1 MPVQKL
7 QPNFNLEQDRIE
19 MLKQLIPEAVSDG
32 KIDWDVLKEALGEY
46 LEDEGA
52 NVEHFGLSW
61 AGKREARRLA
71 SMPSK
76 GTLVPVLGEGI
87 DEDTTGNIFIE
98 GDNLEVLK
106 LLQKSYAGRIKM
118 IYIDPPYNTGNDF
131 IYKDDFS
138 EPTEEYL
145 KKTGQ
150 ADEDGNLLTSNP
162 KSGGRFHSNW
172 LNMMYPRLRLARNL
186 LKDDGVIFISIDDNE
201 VHNLRALCTEIFG
214 EENFIGQIVWKNA
227 TDNNPTNIA
236 IEHEYLIV
244 YSKDRSVINTEWK
257 SPISDSK
264 NILIQIG
271 NELIKKSKS
280 LAFLQ
285 AEYAIWFRE
294 NKQFLG
300 QLDRYKYIDFGGV
313 YTGSQSVHNPG
324 KEGYRYDIIHPKTGK
339 PCKQPLMGYRFPKET
354 MDSMLDAGSILFG
367 EDENKIIELKV
378 YAKDFKD
385 KLSSVN
391 EIDGRLG
398 SYDLRDIFKESTKIF
413 NNPKPLKLLK
423 NLFSFVLN
431 KNDLILDFFAGSGT
445 TSHAILELNKE
456 DGGDR
461 KFICVQLPELTNE
474 KSETFRAGYHTIA
487 EISKER
493 IRRVIKK
500 IKDEQAGKLDF
511 GEGDPQDLG
520 FKVYKLDRSNL
531 KIWKDYDGEDIPE
544 FEQLSLNFQ
553 NPLGESFSEEKV
565 VTEIQLLEGFPL
577 DSKIKQDDKFV
588 KNKVLC
594 VTSEHIG
601 HRLFICLDSKLD
613 ISTVQDVRLLEDED
627 IFICLDNAITD
638 QEKMMLADGCNVKTI

>member
-52 NVEHFGLSW
+52 DVEHFGLSW

-71 SMPSK
+71 SIPSK

-106 LLQKSYAGRIKM
+106 LLQKSYAGRVRL

-145 KKTGQ
+145 KRTGQ
-150 ADEDGNLLTSNP
+150 ADEDGNLLTTNP
-162 KSGGRFHSNW
+162 KSSGRFHANW

-186 LKDDGVIFISIDDNE
+186 LRDDGIIFVSIDDNE
-201 VHNLRALCTEIFG
+201 VNNLKCLCNEIFG
-214 EENFIGQIVWKNA
+214 EENFIAQFIWKSRQFPDTRSVSKVSN
-227 TDNNPTNIA
+227 D
-236 IEHEYLIV
+236 HEYL
-244 YSKDRSVINTEWK
+244 
-257 SPISDSK
+257 
-264 NILIQIG
+264 LAF
-271 NELIKKSKS
+271 SKS
-280 LAFLQ
+280 GDVGLKGIERDESKFSNPDNDPRGDWMSRSILGLATASQRPNLH
-285 AEYAIWFRE
+285 YAIVDPITEISYNPPENTGWRYAKERMQKMIDGGYILFPSKENGRPREKKFRSDLLSE
-294 NKQFLG
+294 FISFPTIINDVFTANGTFEIREIFGFEAFDFPKPVVLLKRLIEQAIDKDDLT
-300 QLDRYKYIDFGGV
+300 IDFFS
-313 YTGSQSVHNPG
+313 GSCTTAH
-324 KEGYRYDIIHPKTGK
+324 
-339 PCKQPLMGYRFPKET
+339 
-354 MDSMLDAGSILFG
+354 A
-367 EDENKIIELKV
+367 
-378 YAKDFKD
+378 
-385 KLSSVN
+385 
-391 EIDGRLG
+391 
-398 SYDLRDIFKESTKIF
+398 
-413 NNPKPLKLLK
+413 
-423 NLFSFVLN
+423 VL
-431 KNDLILDFFAGSGT
+431 
-445 TSHAILELNKE
+445 ECNKE
-456 DGGDR
+456 DHGNR
-461 KFICVQLPELTNE
+461 RFIMVQIPDKTSN
-474 KSETFRAGYHTIA
+474 SQYPTIA
-487 EISKER
+487 DLGKER

-500 IKDEQAGKLDF
+500 IKDEQAEKLDLS
-511 GEGDPQDLG
+511 EGDPQDLG